1 MRKIIKDKRY
11 DPFHLRNRIELQD
24 YQHQPEAMRN
34 DTLNEAIFV
43 RRASSVI
50 TQSYAEFNVRIRLV
64 NLMVEETLKNWQV
77 FLRTQDEWM
86 GNIKRIEDHYDF
98 KQRCS
103 VPYNFKK
110 LNEEEHDIL
119 EREILTVQQH
129 RSQALTD
136 NRASELARS

>member
-1 MRKIIKDKRY
+1 MK
-11 DPFHLRNRIELQD
+11 
-24 YQHQPEAMRN
+24 N

-43 RRASSVI
+43 KRANSVI
-50 TQSYAEFNVRIRLV
+50 TQSYAEFSVRIRLV

-86 GNIKRIEDHYDF
+86 GNIKRVEDHYDF
-98 KQRCS
+98 RRKQH
-103 VPYNFKK
+103 VPYNYKK
-110 LNEEEHDIL
+110 VNEDEHDIL

-136 NRASELARS
+136 NRASELARSQQIDDKRLAMFKMIE